1 MSDEQN
7 FYDTAHSNIIVNQ
20 EEQERIEWNNRT
32 RDMFTALPVEVTAVH
47 GGGVSIIGTVDAK
60 PLVKIMCADGQT
72 AEYPELYNLPFM
84 RYQGGANAVI
94 CDPQVGDIGI
104 AVFASR
110 DISAVKRARGHA
122 PCGSLRRFSLSDGM
136 YVGAI
141 LDGIP
146 SQYIHFDTAGIT
158 ILSPKKITLEA
169 PEILIDSPIIRV
181 TGNFEQT
188 GTKGQHSTFSGNIVT
203 TGGDIKADTVSLKEH
218 IHKDA
223 GGSGNSG
230 KPVQ

>member
-1 MSDEQN
+1 MSEQN
-7 FYDTAHSNIIVNQ
+7 FYETAHQNILVSP
-20 EEQERIEWNNRT
+20 EEQERIDWNNKT
-32 RDMFTALPVEVTAVH
+32 RNLFTALPVEVTAVH
-47 GGGVSIIGTVDAK
+47 GGGVAIIGTVDCK
-60 PLVKIMCADGQT
+60 PLVKVMCASGQT

-110 DISAVKRARGHA
+110 DISAVKRARGAA

-158 ILSPKKITLEA
+158 ILSPSKITFDA
-169 PEILIDSPIIRV
+169 PEIVMDSPNIKV
-181 TGNFEQT
+181 TGNFTQT
-188 GTKGQHSTFSGNIVT
+188 GGKGQHATFSGNISTV
-203 TGGDIKADTVSLKEH
+203 GGDIKADTVSLKEH
-218 IHKDA
+218 VHRGVTS
-223 GGSGNSG
+223 GGDTSG